1 MAPASAINIATLGIH
16 KLVFR
21 DIRFH
26 KLHEICRYTVSVN
39 KGNIIHVLLVAIL
52 CYGQLVANIHAI
64 GHLDTPVAHESGE
77 LAHHDD
83 AKTAHHNHSSSASL
97 ADGPHRHASATS
109 EHDAEIEC
117 AIYHTYLSQGSAFC
131 DPGDHALLILTY
143 ASKSGDTFEHPFSL
157 AVQSQSIRAPPI
169 TS

>member
-1 MAPASAINIATLGIH
+1 M
-16 KLVFR
+16 
-21 DIRFH
+21 
-26 KLHEICRYTVSVN
+26 N

-64 GHLDTPVAHESGE
+64 GHLDTPVADESGQ

-97 ADGPHRHASATS
+97 ADGPHGHASATS

-117 AIYHTYLSQGSAFC
+117 AIYHTYLSQGSATC
-131 DPGDHALLILTY
+131 GHGDHALLILTY
-143 ASKSGDTFEHPFSL
+143 ASESVDTFTNPFSL
-157 AVQSQSIRAPPI
+157 AVRSQSIRAPPT